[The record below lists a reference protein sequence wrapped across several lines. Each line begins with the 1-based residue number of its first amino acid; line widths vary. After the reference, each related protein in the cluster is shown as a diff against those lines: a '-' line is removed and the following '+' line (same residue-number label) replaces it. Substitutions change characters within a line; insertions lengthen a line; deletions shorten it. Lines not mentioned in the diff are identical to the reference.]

1 MSDRRYLSDD
11 ADIDGHE
18 YELVIHD
25 GRAGNGD
32 WYISVLPKGHKIGPT
47 VRVRTSGGE
56 AARLPGFVAAINQ
69 AYEALDRTAAARQR
83 LYDPCPDRPDVERA
97 DCMLCTGESCE
108 KCGASHGVEGPH
120 CDHDVMERHESPR
133 AR

>member
-1 MSDRRYLSDD
+1 MAADERRYLSDD

-47 VRVRTSGGE
+47 VRIRASGGE
-56 AARLPGFVAAINQ
+56 SSRLPGLVAAI
-69 AYEALDRTAAARQR
+69 EAMYRSLDRAANSERIQR
-83 LYDPCPDRPDVERA
+83 
-97 DCMLCTGESCE
+97 
-108 KCGASHGVEGPH
+108 
-120 CDHDVMERHESPR
+120 
-133 AR
+133 